1 MVCDEKGRVSD
12 CRGGNVRGI
21 PRLENRDTWGTR
33 VKRSRTVSAVRQA
46 TSRKAREVAYPQ
58 LFRSMFKDKP
68 ALYSPVKVAHPPGAP
83 SFACFSRRVG
93 GSLVAHETC
102 AFTSR
107 ALALEGIGSIAAHP
121 CKKRKD
127 GAPTVVLLERKPKPK
142 GGPPSIT
149 VSALS
154 RDTWTSEGFWFF
166 PSWKVLVLLL
176 VLLLL
181 MRPRPAFRIARWKLG
196 STNHLSG
203 HCRSDHDSLFR
214 LPDLFREARRP
225 ISPTMSYS
233 FTRVAPGLPCMRTS
247 CA

>member
-1 MVCDEKGRVSD
+1 MTGIMLSAAWPPTLAKNARMGHPRSD
-12 CRGGNVRGI
+12 MGKEEQSV
-21 PRLENRDTWGTR
+21 E
-33 VKRSRTVSAVRQA
+33 
-46 TSRKAREVAYPQ
+46 E
-58 LFRSMFKDKP
+58 
-68 ALYSPVKVAHPPGAP
+68 
-83 SFACFSRRVG
+83 
-93 GSLVAHETC
+93 
-102 AFTSR
+102 
-107 ALALEGIGSIAAHP
+107 
-121 CKKRKD
+121 
-127 GAPTVVLLERKPKPK
+127 